1 MEMGVGRLADER
13 QGYNNIITRTHKE
26 LDLTRQCEVEQF
38 FAEEK
43 PEYVFLAAA
52 KVGGIVAN
60 QNALADFMYDNMILE
75 MNVIH
80 SAWRNGCK
88 KLEFLGSSC
97 IYPRMAP
104 QPMKESCLLTSELEK
119 TNEAYALAKI
129 SGLKYCEFLNRQYG
143 TDYISVMPTNLY
155 GPNDNYHPTH
165 SHVLP
170 ALIRR
175 FHEAK
180 EQGLKTV
187 TCWGD
192 GSPLREFLYVD
203 DLANLC
209 VFLMNNYSGNETV
222 NAGTGKELTIKNLTE
237 LVAKVVGYE
246 GEIQW
251 DTTKPNGT
259 PRKLLDVSKAEKLVS
274 HMTAMEIQYDT
285 ISDEKFHWKAMNWKI
300 REMKGMREKITSGEK
315 KDTIILSCNYCR
327 NAGYRLSLR
336 DPLEAAHSLPK
347 CSSCCSCTWTQSSA

>member
-1 MEMGVGRLADER
+1 MLDKNSKIYVAGHHGLVGSAIWNNLMGRGYTNLVGKS
-13 QGYNNIITRTHKE
+13 HKE
-26 LDLTRQCEVEQF
+26 LDLLDPLAVKRFFDEEQPD
-38 FAEEK
+38 A
-43 PEYVFLAAA
+43 VVLAAA
-52 KVGGIVAN
+52 HVGGIMAN
-60 QNALADFMYDNMILE
+60 LNYRADFIYQNLQIQQ
-75 MNVIH
+75 NVIGESYRH
-80 SAWRNGCK
+80 GVK
-88 KLEFLGSSC
+88 KLLFLGSTC

-165 SHVLP
+165 SHVVP

-180 EQGLKTV
+180 VNGVESV

-209 VFLMNNYSGNETV
+209 VFLMNHYSGNETV
-222 NAGTGKELTIKNLTE
+222 NAGTGKELTIKELTE
-237 LVAKVVGYE
+237 LVAKVVGYTGKIE
-246 GEIQW
+246 W
-251 DTTKPNGT
+251 DASKPNGT
-259 PRKLLDVSKAEKLVS
+259 PRKLLDVSKATNLGWTYKTEL
-274 HMTAMEIQYDT
+274 ED
-285 ISDEKFHWKAMNWKI
+285 
-300 REMKGMREKITSGEK
+300 G
-315 KDTIILSCNYCR
+315 L
-327 NAGYRLSLR
+327 RLSYEDFLNNPMR
-336 DPLEAAHSLPK
+336 AER
-347 CSSCCSCTWTQSSA
+347 

>member
-1 MEMGVGRLADER
+1 MMNIDSKIYVAGHNGMVGSAIVRELVKE
-13 QGYNNIITRTHKE
+13 GYNNLVVRTHKE
-26 LDLTRQCEVEQF
+26 LDLINQDQVAKF
-38 FAEEK
+38 FELEK

-60 QNALADFMYDNMILE
+60 NDALADFMYENMILE
-75 MNVIH
+75 MNVIN
-80 SAWRNGCK
+80 SAWKNGCK

-97 IYPRMAP
+97 IYPRDAK
-104 QPMKESCLLTSELEK
+104 QPIKEEYLLTGALEK

-129 SGLKYCEFLNRQYG
+129 SGLKYCEFLNKQYG

-180 EQGLKTV
+180 INNLNEV
-187 TCWGD
+187 VCWGD

-203 DLANLC
+203 DLAELC

-222 NAGTGKELTIKNLTE
+222 NAGTGKEISIKELTK
-237 LVAKVVGYE
+237 LVARIIGYN
-246 GEIQW
+246 GDIKW
-251 DTTKPNGT
+251 DTSKPNGT
-259 PRKLLDVSKAEKLVS
+259 PRKLLDVSKA
-274 HMTAMEIQYDT
+274 
-285 ISDEKFHWKAMNWKI
+285 KALGWTYKT
-300 REMKGMREKITSGEK
+300 E
-315 KDTIILSCNYCR
+315 
-327 NAGYRLSLR
+327 
-336 DPLEAAHSLPK
+336 LEAGIKLAYDDFLNNK
-347 CSSCCSCTWTQSSA
+347 MRAER

>member
-1 MEMGVGRLADER
+1 MMEKNSKIFVAGHKGMVGSAIVRELTA
-13 QGYNNIITRTHKE
+13 QGYTNIIVKPHAE
-26 LDLTRQCEVEQF
+26 LDLCRQEAVEAF
-38 FAEEK
+38 FEKEK

-60 QNALADFMYDNMILE
+60 QSALADFMYENMILE

-80 SAWRNGCK
+80 AAWQNGCK
-88 KLEFLGSSC
+88 KLLFLGSSC
-97 IYPRMAP
+97 IYPKMAP
-104 QPMKESCLLTSELEK
+104 QPMKEDCLLTSALEP

-129 SGLKYCEFLNRQYG
+129 SGLKYCEYLNKQYG

-180 EQGLKTV
+180 EAGVNEV

-209 VFLMNNYSGNETV
+209 VFLMNNYSGDETV
-222 NAGTGKELTIKNLTE
+222 NAGSGKELSIKELTE
-237 LVAKVVGYE
+237 LVAETVGYE
-246 GEIQW
+246 GEIKW
-251 DTTKPNGT
+251 DTSKPNGT
-259 PRKLLDVSKAEKLVS
+259 PRKLLDVSKAAALGWTYKTELKDGIRL
-274 HMTAMEIQYDT
+274 AYD
-285 ISDEKFHWKAMNWKI
+285 DFLNNP
-300 REMKGMREKITSGEK
+300 MRAQ
-315 KDTIILSCNYCR
+315 R
-327 NAGYRLSLR
+327 
-336 DPLEAAHSLPK
+336 
-347 CSSCCSCTWTQSSA
+347 

>member
-1 MEMGVGRLADER
+1 MVMEKDAKIYVAGHRGMVGSAIVRELER
-13 QGYNNIITRTHKE
+13 QGYTNLITRTHKE
-26 LDLTRQCEVEQF
+26 LDLTRQDQVEKF

-52 KVGGIVAN
+52 KVGGILG
-60 QNALADFMYDNMILE
+60 NATAKADFMYENMILE

-80 SAWRNGCK
+80 AAWKNGCK

-97 IYPRMAP
+97 IYPRLAP
-104 QPMKESCLLTSELEK
+104 QPMPESCLLTSSLEQ

-129 SGLKYCEFLNRQYG
+129 SGLKYCEYLNGQYG

-155 GPNDNYHPTH
+155 GPNDNYHPEH

-180 EQGLKTV
+180 LEGKESV

-222 NAGTGKELTIKNLTE
+222 NAGSGKELTIKELTE
-237 LVAKVVGYE
+237 LVAKVVGYTGRIE
-246 GEIQW
+246 W
-251 DTTKPNGT
+251 DTSKPNGT
-259 PRKLLDVSKAEKLVS
+259 PRKLLDVSKAKKLGW
-274 HMTAMEIQYDT
+274 TYKTELEDGIRLAYD
-285 ISDEKFHWKAMNWKI
+285 DFLHNPVRAE
-300 REMKGMREKITSGEK
+300 R
-315 KDTIILSCNYCR
+315 
-327 NAGYRLSLR
+327 
-336 DPLEAAHSLPK
+336 
-347 CSSCCSCTWTQSSA
+347 

>member
-1 MEMGVGRLADER
+1 MMKKDAKIYVAGHRGMVGSAICRELKR
-13 QGYNNIITRTHKE
+13 QGYTNIITRTHAQ
-26 LDLTRQCEVEQF
+26 LDLCRQDAVDAF
-38 FAEEK
+38 FAEER

-52 KVGGIVAN
+52 KVGGIQAN
-60 QNALADFMYDNMILE
+60 SEAPADFMYQNMMLE
-75 MNVIH
+75 MNVIY
-80 SAWRNGCK
+80 SAWRTGCR

-104 QPMKESCLLTSELEK
+104 QPMKEDCLLTSPLEE

-129 SGLKYCEFLNRQYG
+129 AGLKYCAYLNKQYG

-155 GPNDNYHPTH
+155 GPNDNYHPEH

-180 EQGLKTV
+180 EAEAPSV

-209 VFLMNNYSGNETV
+209 VYLMNHYSGDETI
-222 NAGTGKELTIKNLTE
+222 NAGSGKEISIRELAE
-237 LVAKVVGYE
+237 LVARVVDYR
-246 GEIQW
+246 GEILW
-251 DTTKPNGT
+251 DTSKPNGT
-259 PRKLLDVSKAEKLVS
+259 PRKLLDVSKAAALGWRYE
-274 HMTAMEIQYDT
+274 MELEDG
-285 ISDEKFHWKAMNWKI
+285 I
-300 REMKGMREKITSGEK
+300 RLAYQDFLNNPMRAE
-315 KDTIILSCNYCR
+315 R
-327 NAGYRLSLR
+327 
-336 DPLEAAHSLPK
+336 
-347 CSSCCSCTWTQSSA
+347 

>member
-1 MEMGVGRLADER
+1 MEKNAKIYVAGHRGMVGSAIVRELKR
-13 QGYNNIITRTHKE
+13 QGYENIITRTHKE
-26 LDLTRQCEVEQF
+26 LDLCRQDAVEAF
-38 FAEEK
+38 FAQEK

-60 QNALADFMYDNMILE
+60 QEALADFMYDNMILE

-80 SAWRNGCK
+80 SAWKNGCR

-104 QPMKESCLLTSELEK
+104 QPMKESCLLTGELEK

-180 EQGLKTV
+180 
-187 TCWGD
+187 
-192 GSPLREFLYVD
+192 
-203 DLANLC
+203 
-209 VFLMNNYSGNETV
+209 
-222 NAGTGKELTIKNLTE
+222 
-237 LVAKVVGYE
+237 VVGYTGRIE
-246 GEIQW
+246 W
-251 DTTKPNGT
+251 DTTRPNGT
-259 PRKLLDVSKAEKLVS
+259 PRKLLDVSKA
-274 HMTAMEIQYDT
+274 TALGWTYRTEMEDG
-285 ISDEKFHWKAMNWKI
+285 I
-300 REMKGMREKITSGEK
+300 RLAYEDFLNNPMRAE
-315 KDTIILSCNYCR
+315 R
-327 NAGYRLSLR
+327 
-336 DPLEAAHSLPK
+336 
-347 CSSCCSCTWTQSSA
+347 

>member
-1 MEMGVGRLADER
+1 MNKDSKIYVAGHRGMVGSAIVRELLRE
-13 QGYNNIITRTHKE
+13 GYSNIVMRTHGE
-26 LDLTRQCEVEQF
+26 LDLTRQEEVENF
-38 FAEEK
+38 FAKEK

-60 QNALADFMYDNMILE
+60 QSALADFMYDNMVLE

-80 SAWRNGCK
+80 AAWQNGCK

-97 IYPRMAP
+97 IYPRLAP
-104 QPMKESCLLTSELEK
+104 QPMKEDCLLTSELEK

-129 SGLKYCEFLNRQYG
+129 SGLKYCEYLNCQYG

-155 GPNDNYHPTH
+155 GPNDNYHPEH

-170 ALIRR
+170 AMIRR

-180 EQGLKTV
+180 VAGLKEV
-187 TCWGD
+187 ICWGD

-222 NAGTGKELTIKNLTE
+222 NAGTGKEVSIKELAE
-237 LVAKVVGYE
+237 LVARTVGFQ
-246 GEIQW
+246 GTIKW
-251 DTTKPNGT
+251 DTSRPNGT
-259 PRKLLDVSKAEKLVS
+259 PRKLLNVDKAKSLGWRYKTEL
-274 HMTAMEIQYDT
+274 EDG
-285 ISDEKFHWKAMNWKI
+285 I
-300 REMKGMREKITSGEK
+300 RMAYRDFLENPMRAE
-315 KDTIILSCNYCR
+315 R
-327 NAGYRLSLR
+327 
-336 DPLEAAHSLPK
+336 
-347 CSSCCSCTWTQSSA
+347 

>member
-1 MEMGVGRLADER
+1 MKKDAKIYVAGHRGMVGSAICRELER
-13 QGYNNIITRTHKE
+13 QGYTNIITRTHAQ
-26 LDLTRQCEVEQF
+26 LDLCRQDAVDAF
-38 FAEEK
+38 FAEER

-52 KVGGIVAN
+52 KVGGIQAN
-60 QNALADFMYDNMILE
+60 SEATADFMYQNMMLE
-75 MNVIH
+75 MNVIY
-80 SAWRNGCK
+80 SAWRTGCR

-104 QPMKESCLLTSELEK
+104 QPMKEDCLLTSPLEE

-129 SGLKYCEFLNRQYG
+129 AGLKYCAYLNKQYG

-155 GPNDNYHPTH
+155 GPNDNYHPEH

-180 EQGLKTV
+180 EAEAPSV

-209 VFLMNNYSGNETV
+209 VYLMNHYSGDETV
-222 NAGTGKELTIKNLTE
+222 NAGTGKEISIRE
-237 LVAKVVGYE
+237 LAELIARIVDYR
-246 GEIQW
+246 GEILW
-251 DTTKPNGT
+251 DTSKPNGT
-259 PRKLLDVSKAEKLVS
+259 PRKLLDVSKAAALGWRYKKEL
-274 HMTAMEIQYDT
+274 EDG
-285 ISDEKFHWKAMNWKI
+285 I
-300 REMKGMREKITSGEK
+300 RLAYQDFLNNPMRAE
-315 KDTIILSCNYCR
+315 R
-327 NAGYRLSLR
+327 
-336 DPLEAAHSLPK
+336 
-347 CSSCCSCTWTQSSA
+347 

>member
-1 MEMGVGRLADER
+1 MKKALITGITGQDGSYLAEFLLEKGYEVHGIVRRASISNTARIDHLIEKNAIHLHDGDLSDSSGLIRLVGEIKPDEIYNLAAQSHVQVSFD
-13 QGYNNIITRTHKE
+13 
-26 LDLTRQCEVEQF
+26 
-38 FAEEK
+38 A
-43 PEYVFLAAA
+43 PEYSGDV
-52 KVGGIVAN
+52 
-60 QNALADFMYDNMILE
+60 D
-75 MNVIH
+75 
-80 SAWRNGCK
+80 AWKNGCK

-104 QPMKESCLLTSELEK
+104 QPMQESCLLTSELEK

-165 SHVLP
+165 SHVVP

-180 EQGLKTV
+180 EQNLPSV

-222 NAGTGKELTIKNLTE
+222 NAGTGKELTIKELTE
-237 LVAKVVGYE
+237 LVAKVVGYT
-246 GEIQW
+246 GEIKW

-259 PRKLLDVSKAEKLVS
+259 PRKLLDVSKATNLGWTYKTEL
-274 HMTAMEIQYDT
+274 ED
-285 ISDEKFHWKAMNWKI
+285 
-300 REMKGMREKITSGEK
+300 G
-315 KDTIILSCNYCR
+315 L
-327 NAGYRLSLR
+327 RLSYEDFLNNPMR
-336 DPLEAAHSLPK
+336 AER
-347 CSSCCSCTWTQSSA
+347 